1 MLIRDALLPEFDQE
15 MATTRRLLERIPDD
29 KFSFKPHPKSMD
41 MASLATH
48 LSEMTNWTTETIG
61 KDSIDLASFDPSTR
75 KIAASRAELLKMF
88 DTSVANARAALATVE
103 DAQLMQPWSL
113 KSGEKVFFTMPKV
126 AVLRTFV
133 FNHCVHHRGQLSVYL
148 RLNDIPVPAIYGP
161 SADEPGMM

>member
-29 KFSFKPHPKSMD
+29 KFNFKPHPKSMD

-48 LSEMTNWTTETIG
+48 LTEVVNWAPETID
-61 KDSIDLASFDPSTR
+61 KDCIDLAGYDPSKR
-75 KIAASRAELLKMF
+75 KIAASRAELLTMF
-88 DTSVANARAALATVE
+88 DKAAAAARAALARAE
-103 DAQLMQPWSL
+103 NDQLMQPWSL
-113 KSGEKVFFTMPKV
+113 KSGDMVFFTMPKA

-133 FNHCVHHRGQLSVYL
+133 FSHCIHHRAQLSVYL

-161 SADEPGMM
+161 SADEQNF

>member
-48 LSEMTNWTTETIG
+48 LTELVNWVPDTIG
-61 KDSIDLASFDPSTR
+61 KDSIDLAAFDPSAR
-75 KIAASRAELLKMF
+75 KIAASRAELLTMF
-88 DTSVANARAALATVE
+88 DKSVATARAALAKAE
-103 DAQLMQPWSL
+103 NDQLMQPWSL
-113 KSGEKVFFTMPKV
+113 KSGDKVFFTMPNV

-148 RLNDIPVPAIYGP
+148 RLNDIPVPAMYGP
-161 SADEPGMM
+161 SADEQNF

>member
-29 KFSFKPHPKSMD
+29 KFSFKPHPRSMD

-48 LSEMTNWTTETIG
+48 LSEMTSWTADTIN
-61 KDSIDLASFDPSTR
+61 KDSIDLAAYDPSKR
-75 KIAASRAELLKMF
+75 KIAASRAELLEMF
-88 DTSVANARAALATVE
+88 DKSVVTARAALAKAE

-113 KSGEKVFFTMPKV
+113 KSGEQTFFTMPKV
-126 AVLRTFV
+126 AVLRSFV

-148 RLNDIPVPAIYGP
+148 RLNDIPVPAMYGP
-161 SADEPGMM
+161 SADEPNF

>member
-48 LSEMTNWTTETIG
+48 LTELVNWVPDTIG
-61 KDSIDLASFDPSTR
+61 KDSIDLAAFDPSAR
-75 KIAASRAELLKMF
+75 KIAASRAELLTMF
-88 DTSVANARAALATVE
+88 DKSVATARAALAKAE
-103 DAQLMQPWSL
+103 NDQLMQPWSL

-126 AVLRTFV
+126 VVLRSFV
-133 FNHCVHHRGQLSVYL
+133 FNHSVHHRGQLSVYL
-148 RLNDIPVPAIYGP
+148 RLNDIPVPAMYGP
-161 SADEPGMM
+161 SADEPNF